1 MGQIGPAFAKHIAMH
16 TSVLDP
22 PIFTTEYSCRG
33 VVFFGNHFRKG
44 VGGERLLPF
53 TPLFSANQRRDA
65 INDKLHRKGSEN
77 DAKQSRNHR
86 APGNAHGFGN
96 ALRHEKADVAGKHH

>member
-1 MGQIGPAFAKHIAMH
+1 MKFVQNSGQIGLTFAKYIAMH

-33 VVFFGNHFRKG
+33 VAFFGNHFRKG

-53 TPLFSANQRRDA
+53 TPLFSGDQRFDA
-65 INDKLHRKGSEN
+65 INYELHRKGSEN
-77 DAKQSRNHR
+77 DAKQARNYC
-86 APGNAHGFGN
+86 ASGDAHG
-96 ALRHEKADVAGKHH
+96 L